1 MEFELNLEKDWS
13 EVEKPPVAK
22 VVIECVMESNQDIPD
37 KKYNNAQMIVR
48 NKYKIHISYIN
59 FDILGKVFS
68 YGSSLSRWNNCIPP
82 TLSIGNI
89 DKANTTIPIPPNHCS
104 NDLHKSIPLGKL
116 SRPIITVEPVV
127 VTPLIDSKNEF
138 VKVSWVSQYINGIAE
153 NKEIDIQDKTVRRKA
168 CLISIFFIG
177 LLKEKIK
184 IIPIIKVKMLETKKT
199 CQSLWPYARSIII
212 GKFIAK
218 DVKQSKTP
226 MT

>member
-1 MEFELNLEKDWS
+1 MSNIELLKLNNTYTVTTGHQLSLFTGPLYFLVKIIN
-13 EVEKPPVAK
+13 
-22 VVIECVMESNQDIPD
+22 VIKLADRLNQ
-37 KKYNNAQMIVR
+37 
-48 NKYKIHISYIN
+48 
-59 FDILGKVFS
+59 
-68 YGSSLSRWNNCIPP
+68 
-82 TLSIGNI
+82 
-89 DKANTTIPIPPNHCS
+89 
-104 NDLHKSIPLGKL
+104 
-116 SRPIITVEPVV
+116 
-127 VTPLIDSKNEF
+127 
-138 VKVSWVSQYINGIAE
+138 E
-153 NKEIDIQDKTVRRKA
+153 NKEINIQDKTVRRKS